1 MKFSR
6 PSERGQ
12 AIVLIAFAIVG
23 LVAITGLA
31 IDGGFAF
38 SDRRHAQN
46 AADASSLAGAL
57 AKINA
62 VEDPDET
69 EDPDI
74 LATLAALNIAL
85 THGFDNDITTNT
97 VTVNIPPVDGPYAGD
112 GAFVQVIIQTS
123 RDTFFAKVVG
133 VDQTHN
139 RVEAVARA
147 KESINEALYGGN
159 SIVSLKPTSTNCSG
173 DFIFGGS
180 ADFIIDGGGIFV
192 NSDNPSC
199 AFVQAGGC
207 LSSLTTTSGDPLPI
221 SIVGGYDEDDN
232 CSDAING
239 DFTTGV
245 DQLPWPDS
253 IYILDEPSECGVA
266 AAEPE
271 YDSSTDTTT
280 FSPGY
285 YSGKFAPNNAK
296 GDYFLEPG
304 IYCVDEIKF
313 TSDVMTGN
321 NIFFYIP
328 EGGSFDIQGDIL
340 NLTART
346 ITDTTDPDFQ
356 YSGYLI
362 YVAPDLDSSPENC
375 VLNGNQESNFVG
387 TIYAPYCNITIN
399 GSTGTVDGFHSQV
412 IGYEVKLNGD
422 GTLWF
427 IYEDDENGGRI
438 EPAEL
443 DLTQ

>member
-62 VEDPDET
+62 LEDPDET
-69 EDPDI
+69 EDPDT
-74 LATLAALNIAL
+74 LATLAALNIAAA
-85 THGFDNDITTNT
+85 HGFDNDIITNT
-97 VTVNIPPVDGPYAGD
+97 VTVHIPPVDGPYAGNSS
-112 GAFVQVIIQTS
+112 FVQVIIQTS

-139 RVEAVARA
+139 RVEAVAKA
-147 KESINEALYGGN
+147 KESVSGALYGGN
-159 SIVSLKPTSTNCSG
+159 SIVSLKPTSDDCSG

-180 ADFIIDGGGIFV
+180 SDYVIDGGGIFV
-192 NSDNPSC
+192 NSDNPEC

-207 LSSLTTTSGDPLPI
+207 RSSLTTTSGDPIPI

-239 DFTTGV
+239 TYETGV
-245 DQLPWPDS
+245 EQFAWTDS
-253 IYILDEPSECGVA
+253 VIILDEPDECSQT
-266 AAEPE
+266 PE
-271 YDSSTDTTT
+271 APDYDATADTTT
-280 FSPGY
+280 FHPGY
-285 YSGKFAPNNAK
+285 YSGKFAPNKK
-296 GDYFLEPG
+296 GDYILESG
-304 IYCVDEIKF
+304 IYCVDAIKF
-313 TSDVMTGN
+313 TSDVTTGDGV
-321 NIFFYIP
+321 FFYIL
-328 EGGSFDIQGDIL
+328 EGGDFEIQGDIL
-340 NLTART
+340 NLSAMA
-346 ITDTTDPDFQ
+346 ITDTTDPDYQ
-356 YSGYLI
+356 YSNYLI
-362 YVAPDLDSSPENC
+362 YVATDFEGLPETC
-375 VLNGNQESNFVG
+375 LLSGNQESSFVG
-387 TIYAPYCNITIN
+387 TIYAPYCNVTIV
-399 GSTGTVDGFHSQV
+399 GSTGTDTGFHSQV

-427 IYEDDENGGRI
+427 IYESDENAEHI

-443 DLTQ
+443 ELTQ